1 MTEIATRTAQ
11 RRIRFIMPTAVAI
24 WLLSASALF
33 SQSFGASV
41 GGVVTDE
48 TAAVVPD
55 VSVTITHVA
64 NGRTLSLTTGEQGD
78 YRAVALQPGDYQF
91 VVERSGFMPET
102 RLLTLLVGANP
113 VLDFKLRIAGVESRS
128 VVAAAIPL
136 VEVGQSQP
144 SSAITKREIDAL
156 PVFGR
161 NFLVLAQLLPG
172 SAPIASTV
180 GRFAV
185 TKFGGPADQR
195 SGYTTLIDGGDI
207 DDAQWG
213 SPTINVG
220 QDAVQEFKVFR
231 NQFDAQ
237 YGHALN
243 AVVTVATRSGTNQ
256 PSGTAFYFG
265 RDRALNARNFFASSK
280 PPFSEYRLGGS
291 FGGPLVRD
299 RTHFFGTYERDRVDT
314 VRLIALPP
322 SNPFARENNGTFP
335 ATADNQTAILRLDH
349 RIGPTQ
355 SIALRYGFDRQESLR
370 AAETV
375 SSDTSQV
382 DIRNRSHS
390 LVFEHTWTPRQTTA
404 NAFRIHLLDHTLG
417 TQARSADA
425 GIRRPSGTIGQT
437 NSDSQVLPQTKLT
450 FVDVLYR
457 HTARHDFKFGGEAS
471 MGTQDNDSHVLE
483 YGLWE
488 FQTDAPFDSN
498 NRSTWPIAFSQQ
510 KATVVTYQSRD
521 AGAFAQDDWRINRW
535 VTVNL
540 GLRYDI
546 DFNLR
551 LNGVYRQLLADPIW
565 AGLGRFVS
573 GDRGTDTNNVQPRI
587 GATWNARGD
596 GRLVLR
602 GGWGMY
608 VTRNRPWYQLRSMN
622 QFASSVIR
630 TTDATRMGS
639 FPDVTAVLDGRTVD
653 QVFGSTTPRQ
663 VGTLIP
669 DDFVHPYA
677 LNTTAGV
684 GWQIND
690 FTALDVDYVHS
701 YADHQVGMTDRNLP
715 STGPANPRPVQELGQ
730 VLTLENYSRSWYD
743 ALESQ
748 FRTQLGSRSAVHASY
763 TLSRSY
769 LDGVDFF
776 LTTRGTQ
783 RTPHERGYNPSDQ
796 RHNLTIA
803 GTFTMPWS
811 IELSGVARLISGS
824 PIKVQS
830 GVDLDGDTIITGDL
844 PPSIPI
850 TVGREGVPETL
861 AAVNAFRS
869 SRNLPPIS
877 DSLLRLDPYR
887 SVDVR
892 LTKAVHAG
900 STRRVEIF
908 MEGFNVTNHVNFRPP
923 LGNPPNAGASIIAPA
938 FLVRTA
944 ARDARQ
950 MQWGLRYVF

>member
-1 MTEIATRTAQ
+1 MTASLTRTKR
-11 RRIRFIMPTAVAI
+11 RRIGFTIPAAAAI
-24 WLLSASALF
+24 WLLTGTTLF
-33 SQSFGASV
+33 GQSFGASV

-48 TAAVVPD
+48 TGAVLPGVT
-55 VSVTITHVA
+55 VTITHVA
-64 NGRTLSLTTGEQGD
+64 NGRTIVMTTEDQGG
-78 YRAVALQPGDYQF
+78 YRAVALQPGDYRF
-91 VVERSGFMPET
+91 DVERSGFMPET
-102 RLLTLLVGANP
+102 RLVTLLVGANP
-113 VLDFKLRIAGVESRS
+113 VLDFTMRIAGVESRTT
-128 VVAAAIPL
+128 VRAAIPL
-136 VEVGQSQP
+136 VEVGRSQP
-144 SSAITKREIDAL
+144 SSAITKAEIDAL

-161 NFLVLAQLLPG
+161 NFMVLAQLLPG
-172 SAPIASTV
+172 SAPIATTV

-243 AVVTVATRSGTNQ
+243 AVVSVATRSGTNQ

-299 RTHFFGTYERDRVDT
+299 RTHVFGTYERDRVDT
-314 VRLIALPP
+314 VRIIALPP

-335 ATADNQTAILRLDH
+335 ARTENQTGILRLDH
-349 RIGPTQ
+349 RIRPTHGL
-355 SIALRYGFDRQESLR
+355 ALRYGFDRQESLR
-370 AAETV
+370 AGEGV

-390 LVFEHTWTPRQTTA
+390 LVFEDTWTPRQSMA
-404 NAFRIHLLDHTLG
+404 NAFRIHVLDHTLG
-417 TQARSADA
+417 TTPRSTDA

-437 NSDSQVLPQTKLT
+437 NSDSQVLPQTKATL
-450 FVDVLYR
+450 FDVLYR

-471 MGTQDNDSHVLE
+471 IGIQDNDSHVLE

-488 FQTDAPFDSN
+488 FQTDAPFDPN

-510 KATVVTYQSRD
+510 KATVVTYRSRE
-521 AGAFAQDDWRINRW
+521 AAAFAQDDWRLNRR
-535 VTVNL
+535 VTLNL
-540 GLRYDI
+540 GLRYDV

-551 LNGVYRQLLADPIW
+551 LNGFYGQLLADPIW
-565 AGLGRFVS
+565 AGLDRFVR
-573 GDRGTDTNNVQPRI
+573 GDRGSDTNNLQPRI
-587 GATWNARGD
+587 GATWDARGD
-596 GRLVLR
+596 GRLVVR

-622 QFASSVIR
+622 QFTSSVIR
-630 TTDATRMGS
+630 ITDATRMGF
-639 FPDVTAVLDGRTVD
+639 FPDVTAVLGGRTLD
-653 QVFGSTTPRQ
+653 QVFASTASRQ
-663 VGTLIP
+663 IGTLIP

-690 FTALDVDYVHS
+690 VTALDVDYVHS
-701 YADHQVGMTDRNLP
+701 YANHQVGMTDRNLP
-715 STGPANPRPVQELGQ
+715 PTGPANPRPVQQFGQ

-748 FRTQLGSRSAVHASY
+748 FRTQLGSRGTVHASY

-803 GTFTMPWS
+803 GTLTLPWS
-811 IELSGVARLISGS
+811 TELSGVARLISGS

-844 PPSIPI
+844 PPGIPI
-850 TVGREGVPETL
+850 TVGRERVQESQTAIDAL
-861 AAVNAFRS
+861 RA

-877 DSLLRLDPYR
+877 DSLLKLDPYR
-887 SVDVR
+887 SIDLRV
-892 LTKAVHAG
+892 TKAVHTG
-900 STRRVEIF
+900 NTQRVEIF
-908 MEGFNVTNHVNFRPP
+908 IEGFNVTNHVNFRPP

>member
-1 MTEIATRTAQ
+1 MTAIFERARRSRVGTTISMAAT
-11 RRIRFIMPTAVAI
+11 I
-24 WLLSASALF
+24 WLLTGAAPRA
-33 SQSFGASV
+33 QSFGASV
-41 GGVVTDE
+41 GGVITDA
-48 TAAVVPD
+48 TGAVLPGAT
-55 VSVTITHVA
+55 VTITNVA
-64 NGRTLSLTTGEQGD
+64 NGRALVMTTEEQGD

-91 VVERSGFMPET
+91 AVERAGFMPET
-102 RLLTLLVGANP
+102 RLVTLLVGANP
-113 VLDFKLRIAGVESRS
+113 VLDFTMRIAGVESRTA
-128 VVAAAIPL
+128 VRALIPL
-136 VEVGQSQP
+136 VEVGRSQP
-144 SSAITKREIDAL
+144 SSSITKSELDEL

-172 SAPIASTV
+172 SAPLASTV

-195 SGYTTLIDGGDI
+195 SGYTTLVDGGDI

-243 AVVTVATRSGTNQ
+243 AVVSVATRSGSNQ
-256 PSGTAFYFG
+256 LTGTGFYFG
-265 RDRALNARNFFASSK
+265 RDRALNAQNFFASSK
-280 PPFSEYRLGGS
+280 LPFSEYRLGAS
-291 FGGPLVRD
+291 IGGPLVRD

-314 VRLIALPP
+314 VRIIALPP
-322 SNPFARENNGTFP
+322 SNPFAGENNGTFP
-335 ATADNQTAILRLDH
+335 ATTDNQTGILRLDH
-349 RIGPTQ
+349 RIGRTQ
-355 SIALRYGFDRQESLR
+355 SFALRYGFDRQASLR

-382 DIRNRSHS
+382 DIRNRSQS
-390 LVFEHTWTPRQTTA
+390 LVFEHTWTPRQSTA
-404 NAFRIHLLDHTLG
+404 NAFRIHVLDHTLG
-417 TQARSADA
+417 TMARSTDV

-437 NSDSQVLPQTKLT
+437 NSDSQMLPQTKAT
-450 FVDVLYR
+450 FFDVLYR
-457 HTARHDFKFGGEAS
+457 HTARHDLKLGGEAS
-471 MGTQDNDSHVLE
+471 IAVQDNDSHVLE

-488 FQTDAPFDSN
+488 FQTDAPFDPN

-510 KATVVTYQSRD
+510 KATVVTYRSRD
-521 AGAFAQDDWRINRW
+521 AGVFAQDDWRINRR
-535 VTVNL
+535 VTLNL
-540 GLRYDI
+540 GLRYDV

-551 LNGVYRQLLADPIW
+551 LNSFYRQLLADPTW
-565 AGLGRFVS
+565 AGLDTFVN
-573 GDRGTDTNNVQPRI
+573 GNRGTDTNNLQPRV
-587 GATWNARGD
+587 GATWDARGN
-596 GRLVLR
+596 GRLVVR
-602 GGWGMY
+602 SGWGMY

-622 QFASSVIR
+622 QFTSSVIR
-630 TTDATRMGS
+630 TTDTGRMGA
-639 FPDVTAVLDGRTVD
+639 FPDVTAVLGGRTLD
-653 QVFGSTTPRQ
+653 QVFASTMPRQ

-669 DDFVHPYA
+669 DDFAHPYA

-684 GWQIND
+684 GWQMND
-690 FTALDVDYVHS
+690 VSALDVDYVHS
-701 YADHQVGMTDRNLP
+701 YANHQVGTTDRNLP
-715 STGPANPRPVQELGQ
+715 PTGPANPRPVQQFGQ

-748 FRTQLGSRSAVHASY
+748 FRTRLGSRGTVHASY

-803 GTFTMPWS
+803 GTLAMPWDV
-811 IELSGVARLISGS
+811 ELSGVARLISGS
-824 PIKVQS
+824 PIKVQA
-830 GVDLDGDTIITGDL
+830 GFDLDADTIITGDL
-844 PPSIPI
+844 PPGIPI
-850 TVGREGVPETL
+850 TVGRERVAETL
-861 AAVNAFRS
+861 TAVNALRA
-869 SRNLPPIS
+869 SRNLPAIN
-877 DSLLRLDPYR
+877 DSLLNLDPYR

-892 LTKAVHAG
+892 VTKAVQMG
-900 STRRVEIF
+900 GIRRLEVFI
-908 MEGFNVTNHVNFRPP
+908 EGFNVTNHVNFRPP

>member
-1 MTEIATRTAQ
+1 MIASLTRNRWRLIGIT
-11 RRIRFIMPTAVAI
+11 IPTAAI
-24 WLLSASALF
+24 WWLTASAVF
-33 SQSFGASV
+33 AQSFGASV
-41 GGVVTDE
+41 GGVVSDE
-48 TAAVVPD
+48 TGAVLPG
-55 VSVTITHVA
+55 VTVTVTHVS
-64 NGRTLSLTTGEQGD
+64 NGRTVAMTTEEHGD

-91 VVERSGFMPET
+91 VVERSGFMPAS
-102 RLLTLLVGANP
+102 RLVTLLVGANP
-113 VLDFKLRIAGVESRS
+113 VLDFTLRIAGVESGTTVS
-128 VVAAAIPL
+128 ATIPL
-136 VEVGQSQP
+136 VEVGRSQL
-144 SSAITKREIDAL
+144 SSAITKDEIDAL

-243 AVVTVATRSGTNQ
+243 AVVSVATRSGTNQ

-265 RDRALNARNFFASSK
+265 RDEALNARNFFASNK

-299 RTHFFGTYERDRVDT
+299 RTHVFGTYERDRVDT
-314 VRLIALPP
+314 VRIIALPP
-322 SNPFARENNGTFP
+322 ANPFARDNNGTFP
-335 ATADNQTAILRLDH
+335 ATTDNHTGIVRLDH
-349 RIGPTQ
+349 RISPTHGF
-355 SIALRYGFDRQESLR
+355 ALRYGFDRQESLR
-370 AAETV
+370 SAESV

-390 LVFEHTWTPRQTTA
+390 LVFEDMWTPRQTTA
-404 NAFRIHLLDHTLG
+404 NAFRIHVLNHTLG
-417 TQARSADA
+417 TTPRSTDV

-437 NSDSQVLPQTKLT
+437 NNDSQVLPQTKVT
-450 FVDVLYR
+450 FFDVLYR

-471 MGTQDNDSHVLE
+471 VGTQDNDSHVLE

-488 FQTDAPFDSN
+488 FQTDAPFDVN
-498 NRSTWPIAFSQQ
+498 NRSTWPVAFSQQ
-510 KATVVTYQSRD
+510 KATVVTYRSRE
-521 AGAFAQDDWRINRW
+521 AGVFAQDDWRIHRR

-540 GLRYDI
+540 GLRYDV

-551 LNGVYRQLLADPIW
+551 LNDYYRQLLADPIW
-565 AGLGRFVS
+565 AGLDQYVS
-573 GDRGTDTNNVQPRI
+573 GNRGTDTNNLQPRI
-587 GATWNARGD
+587 GGTWDARGD
-596 GRLVLR
+596 GRLVVR
-602 GGWGMY
+602 GGWRMY
-608 VTRNRPWYQLRSMN
+608 VTRNRPWYPLRSMN

-630 TTDATRMGS
+630 TTDSARMGS
-639 FPDVTAVLDGRTVD
+639 FPDVTAVLGGRTLD
-653 QVFGSTTPRQ
+653 EVFASTTPRQ

-669 DDFVHPYA
+669 DDFALPYA

-690 FTALDVDYVHS
+690 VSALDVDYVHS

-715 STGPANPRPVQELGQ
+715 ASGPANPRPVQQFGQ

-748 FRTQLGSRSAVHASY
+748 FRTRLGSRGTFHASY

-783 RTPHERGYNPSDQ
+783 STPHERGYNPSDQ
-796 RHNLTIA
+796 RHNLTMA
-803 GTFTMPWS
+803 GTLVMPWS
-811 IELSGVARLISGS
+811 MELSGVARLISGS
-824 PIKVQS
+824 PIKVQA
-830 GVDLDGDTIITGDL
+830 GFDLDGDTIITGDL
-844 PPSIPI
+844 PSGIPI
-850 TVGREGVPETL
+850 TVGRERVPETL
-861 AAVNAFRS
+861 TTVNALRA
-869 SRNLPPIS
+869 SRNLPPIA
-877 DSLLRLDPYR
+877 DSLLKLDPYR

-892 LTKAVHAG
+892 LTKAVRMG
-900 STRRVEIF
+900 GTRRFDIF
-908 MEGFNVTNHVNFRPP
+908 IEGFNVTNHVNFRPP

-950 MQWGLRYVF
+950 VQWGLRYVF

>member
-1 MTEIATRTAQ
+1 MTAVITRTGQ
-11 RRIRFIMPTAVAI
+11 RRIRFTMQTAVAI
-24 WLLSASALF
+24 WLLTGTALF
-33 SQSFGASV
+33 GQSFGASV
-41 GGVVTDE
+41 GGIVTDE
-48 TAAVVPD
+48 TGAVLAGVTL
-55 VSVTITHVA
+55 TITHTA
-64 NGRTLSLTTGEQGD
+64 NGRTLVMTTEDQGD

-102 RLLTLLVGANP
+102 RLVSLLVGANP
-113 VLDFKLRIAGVESRS
+113 VLDFTLRIAGIESRTA
-128 VVAAAIPL
+128 VRATIPL
-136 VEVGQSQP
+136 VEVGRSQP
-144 SSAITKREIDAL
+144 SSSITKSELDEL

-243 AVVTVATRSGTNQ
+243 AVVSVATRSGTNQ

-280 PPFSEYRLGGS
+280 PSFSEYRLGGS

-299 RTHFFGTYERDRVDT
+299 RTHVFGTYERDRVDT
-314 VRLIALPP
+314 VRIIALPA

-335 ATADNQTAILRLDH
+335 AQTDNQTGILRLDH
-349 RIGPTQ
+349 RIGPTHGL
-355 SIALRYGFDRQESLR
+355 ALRYGFDRQESLR
-370 AAETV
+370 AGEGVA
-375 SSDTSQV
+375 SDTSQV

-390 LVFEHTWTPRQTTA
+390 LVFEHMWTPRQSTA
-404 NAFRIHLLDHTLG
+404 NAFRIHVLNHTLG
-417 TQARSADA
+417 TTPRSTNA

-437 NSDSQVLPQTKLT
+437 NSDSQVLPQTKATL
-450 FVDVLYR
+450 VDVLYR
-457 HTARHDFKFGGEAS
+457 HTPRHDFKFGGEVS
-471 MGTQDNDSHVLE
+471 IGTQDNDSHVLE

-488 FQTDAPFDSN
+488 FQTDAPFDPN

-510 KATVVTYQSRD
+510 KATVVTYRSRE
-521 AGAFAQDDWRINRW
+521 AAAFAQDDWRINRR
-535 VTVNL
+535 VTLNL
-540 GLRYDI
+540 GLRYDV

-551 LNGVYRQLLADPIW
+551 LNDVYGHLLADPIW
-565 AGLGRFVS
+565 SGLDRFVTAN
-573 GDRGTDTNNVQPRI
+573 RGTDTNNLQPRV
-587 GATWNARGD
+587 GATWDARGD

-630 TTDATRMGS
+630 ITDAARMGL
-639 FPDVTAVLDGRTVD
+639 FPDVTTVLGGRTLD
-653 QVFGSTTPRQ
+653 EVFASTAPRQ
-663 VGTLIP
+663 IGTLIP

-677 LNTTAGV
+677 LNTTTGV

-690 FTALDVDYVHS
+690 VTALDVDYVHS
-701 YADHQVGMTDRNLP
+701 YANHQVGLTDRNLP
-715 STGPANPRPVQELGQ
+715 PTGPVNPRPVQQFGQ
-730 VLTLENYSRSWYD
+730 VLTLENFSRSWYD

-748 FRTQLGSRSAVHASY
+748 FRTQLGSRGSVHASY

-803 GTFTMPWS
+803 GTLTLLWS
-811 IELSGVARLISGS
+811 TELSGVARLISGS

-844 PPSIPI
+844 PPGVPI
-850 TVGREGVPETL
+850 TVGRERVQESL
-861 AAVNAFRS
+861 QAINALRA
-869 SRNLPPIS
+869 SRNLSPTS
-877 DSLLRLDPYR
+877 DSLLKLDPYR
-887 SVDVR
+887 SVDLR
-892 LTKAVHAG
+892 LTKAVHMG

-908 MEGFNVTNHVNFRPP
+908 VEGFNVTNHVNFRPP

-950 MQWGLRYVF
+950 VQWGLRYVF

>member
-1 MTEIATRTAQ
+1 MIASLTRNRWRLIGIT
-11 RRIRFIMPTAVAI
+11 IPTAAI
-24 WLLSASALF
+24 WWLTASAVF
-33 SQSFGASV
+33 AQSFGASV
-41 GGVVTDE
+41 GGVVSDATG
-48 TAAVVPD
+48 AVLPG
-55 VSVTITHVA
+55 VTVTVTHVS
-64 NGRTLSLTTGEQGD
+64 NGRTVAMTTEEHGD

-91 VVERSGFMPET
+91 VVERSGFMPAS
-102 RLLTLLVGANP
+102 RLVTLLVGANP
-113 VLDFKLRIAGVESRS
+113 VLDFTLRIAGVESGTTVS
-128 VVAAAIPL
+128 ATIPL
-136 VEVGQSQP
+136 VEVGRSQL
-144 SSAITKREIDAL
+144 SSAITKDEIDAL

-243 AVVTVATRSGTNQ
+243 AVVSVATRSGTNQ

-265 RDRALNARNFFASSK
+265 RDEALNARNFFASNK

-291 FGGPLVRD
+291 LGGPLVRD
-299 RTHFFGTYERDRVDT
+299 RTHVFGTYERNRVDT
-314 VRLIALPP
+314 VRIIALPG
-322 SNPFARENNGTFP
+322 SNPFARDNNGTFP
-335 ATADNQTAILRLDH
+335 ATIANQTSILRLDH
-349 RIGPTQ
+349 RISAAQGAT
-355 SIALRYGFDRQESLR
+355 LRYGFDSQESLR
-370 AAETV
+370 SAEGV

-390 LVFEHTWTPRQTTA
+390 LVFEHMWTPRQSTA
-404 NAFRIHLLDHTLG
+404 NAFRVHLLDHTLG
-417 TQARSADA
+417 TTPRSTDA

-437 NSDSQVLPQTKLT
+437 NNDSQVLPQTKVT
-450 FVDVLYR
+450 FFDVLYR
-457 HTARHDFKFGGEAS
+457 HTARHDVKFGGEAS
-471 MGTQDNDSHVLE
+471 IGIQDNDSHVLE

-488 FQTDAPFDSN
+488 FQTDAPFDAN
-498 NRSTWPIAFSQQ
+498 NRGTWPIAFSQQ
-510 KATVVTYQSRD
+510 KATVVSYRSRE
-521 AGAFAQDDWRINRW
+521 AGVFVQDDWRINRRFTLNAG
-535 VTVNL
+535 V
-540 GLRYDI
+540 RYDI
-546 DFNLR
+546 DFNVR
-551 LNGVYRQLLADPIW
+551 LNGFYRQLLADPIW
-565 AGLGRFVS
+565 SGLDQFVK
-573 GDRGTDTNNVQPRI
+573 GNRGTDTNNLQPRI
-587 GATWNARGD
+587 GATWDARGD

-602 GGWGMY
+602 SGWGMY

-630 TTDATRMGS
+630 TTDAARMGS
-639 FPDVTAVLDGRTVD
+639 FPDVTTVLGGRTLD
-653 QVFGSTTPRQ
+653 QVFASTTPRQ

-669 DDFVHPYA
+669 DDFALPYA

-690 FTALDVDYVHS
+690 VSALDVDYVHS
-701 YADHQVGMTDRNLP
+701 YADHQVGLTDRNLP
-715 STGPANPRPVQELGQ
+715 PSGPANPRPVQQFGQ

-748 FRTQLGSRSAVHASY
+748 FRTRLGSRGTFHASY

-796 RHNLTIA
+796 RHNLTMA
-803 GTFTMPWS
+803 GTLVVPWS
-811 IELSGVARLISGS
+811 IEVSGVARLISGS
-824 PIKVQS
+824 PIKVQA

-844 PPSIPI
+844 PSAIPI
-850 TVGREGVPETL
+850 TVGRERVAETL
-861 AAVNAFRS
+861 TAVNALRA
-869 SRNLPPIS
+869 SRNLPPIL
-877 DSLLRLDPYR
+877 DSQLILDPYR
-887 SVDVR
+887 SVDLR
-892 LTKAVHAG
+892 LTKGVRAG
-900 STRRVEIF
+900 GTRRFDIF
-908 MEGFNVTNHVNFRPP
+908 IEGFNVTNHVNFRPP

-938 FLVRTA
+938 FLVRTT

-950 MQWGLRYVF
+950 LQWGLRYVF

>member
-1 MTEIATRTAQ
+1 MRAVVSAV
-11 RRIRFIMPTAVAI
+11 VAI
-24 WLLSASALF
+24 CLLTGANSF
-33 SQSFGASV
+33 GQSFGASV
-41 GGVVTDE
+41 GGVVSDE
-48 TAAVVPD
+48 TGAVLPGVT
-55 VSVTITHVA
+55 VTITNVA
-64 NGRTLSLTTGEQGD
+64 NGRTLVMTTEDRGD

-91 VVERSGFMPET
+91 VVERSGFMPDT
-102 RLLTLLVGANP
+102 RLVTLLVGANP
-113 VLDFKLRIAGVESRS
+113 VVDFTLRIAGVESRTS
-128 VVAAAIPL
+128 VRASIPL
-136 VEVGQSQP
+136 VEAGRSQP
-144 SSAITKREIDAL
+144 SSSITKSELDEL

-256 PSGTAFYFG
+256 LSGTAFYFG
-265 RDRALNARNFFASSK
+265 RDRALNARNFFASNK
-280 PPFSEYRLGGS
+280 PPFSEYRLGAS
-291 FGGPLVRD
+291 VGGPLVRD

-314 VRLIALPP
+314 VRIIALPP
-322 SNPFARENNGTFP
+322 ANPFARDNNGTFP
-335 ATADNQTAILRLDH
+335 ATTDNHTGILRLDH
-349 RIGPTQ
+349 RMSPAHGF
-355 SIALRYGFDRQESLR
+355 ALRYGFDRQESLR
-370 AAETV
+370 SGETV

-390 LVFEHTWTPRQTTA
+390 LVFEHMWTPRQTTA
-404 NAFRIHLLDHTLG
+404 NAFRIHVLNHTLG
-417 TQARSADA
+417 TTPRSTDV

-437 NSDSQVLPQTKLT
+437 NNDSQVLPQTKAT

-471 MGTQDNDSHVLE
+471 VGTQDNDSHVLE

-488 FQTDAPFDSN
+488 FQTDAPFDVN
-498 NRSTWPIAFSQQ
+498 NRSTWPTAFSQQ
-510 KATVVTYQSRD
+510 KATVVTYRSRE
-521 AGAFAQDDWRINRW
+521 AGVFAQDDWRISRRL
-535 VTVNL
+535 TLNL
-540 GLRYDI
+540 GLRYDV

-551 LNGVYRQLLADPIW
+551 LNGFYRQLLADPIW
-565 AGLGRFVS
+565 SGLDQFVRAE
-573 GDRGTDTNNVQPRI
+573 RGTDTNNLQPRV
-587 GATWNARGD
+587 GGTWDARGN

-608 VTRNRPWYQLRSMN
+608 VTRNRPWYPLRSMN

-630 TTDATRMGS
+630 TTDAARMGS
-639 FPDVTAVLDGRTVD
+639 FPDVSAVLGGRTLD
-653 QVFGSTTPRQ
+653 QVFASTTPRQ

-669 DDFVHPYA
+669 DDFVLPYA

-690 FTALDVDYVHS
+690 VSALDVDYVHS
-701 YADHQVGMTDRNLP
+701 YADHQVGLTDRNLP
-715 STGPANPRPVQELGQ
+715 PSGPANPRPVQQLGQ

-748 FRTQLGSRSAVHASY
+748 FRTQFGSRATVHASY

-803 GTFTMPWS
+803 GTLTMPWS

-844 PPSIPI
+844 PAGIPI
-850 TVGREGVPETL
+850 TVGRERVAETL
-861 AAVNAFRS
+861 AAINAFRA
-869 SRNLPPIS
+869 SRNLLS
-877 DSLLRLDPYR
+877 LNDSLLELNPYR
-887 SVDVR
+887 SVDLRV
-892 LTKAVHAG
+892 TKAVRAG
-900 STRRVEIF
+900 GSRRVEIF

>member
-1 MTEIATRTAQ
+1 
-11 RRIRFIMPTAVAI
+11 
-24 WLLSASALF
+24 
-33 SQSFGASV
+33 
-41 GGVVTDE
+41 
-48 TAAVVPD
+48 
-55 VSVTITHVA
+55 
-64 NGRTLSLTTGEQGD
+64 
-78 YRAVALQPGDYQF
+78 
-91 VVERSGFMPET
+91 
-102 RLLTLLVGANP
+102 
-113 VLDFKLRIAGVESRS
+113 
-128 VVAAAIPL
+128 
-136 VEVGQSQP
+136 VEVGRSQP
-144 SSAITKREIDAL
+144 SSSITRSELDEL

-172 SAPIASTV
+172 SAPVASTV

-256 PSGTAFYFG
+256 PHGTAFYFG
-265 RDRALNARNFFASSK
+265 RDRALNARNFFAASQ
-280 PPFSEYRLGGS
+280 PPFTEYRLGGS
-291 FGGPLVRD
+291 FGGRLVRD
-299 RTHFFGTYERDRVDT
+299 RTHFFGSYERDRVDT
-314 VRLIALPP
+314 VRIIALPP
-322 SNPFARENNGTFP
+322 ANPFARDNNGTFP
-335 ATADNQTAILRLDH
+335 ATIDNQTGILRLDH
-349 RIGPTQ
+349 RINPAQ
-355 SIALRYGFDRQESLR
+355 SMALRYGFDRQVSLR
-370 AAETV
+370 SAESV

-390 LVFEHTWTPRQTTA
+390 LVFEHTWTPRQRTA
-404 NAFRIHLLDHTLG
+404 NAFRVHVLNHTLG
-417 TQARSADA
+417 TTPRSSDA
-425 GIRRPSGTIGQT
+425 GIRRPSGTIGPT
-437 NSDSQVLPQTKLT
+437 NTDSQVLPQTKAT

-457 HTARHDFKFGGEAS
+457 HTARHEFKFGGEAS
-471 MGTQDNDSHVLE
+471 IGTQDNDSHVLE

-488 FQTDAPFDSN
+488 FQTDVPFDAG
-498 NRSTWPIAFSQQ
+498 NRGTWPIAFSQQ
-510 KATVVTYQSRD
+510 KATTVTYQSRE
-521 AGAFAQDDWRINRW
+521 ASAFAQDDWRISRRLTLNMG
-535 VTVNL
+535 V
-540 GLRYDI
+540 RYDI

-551 LNGVYRQLLADPIW
+551 LNGFYRQLLADPLW
-565 AGLGRFVS
+565 SGLDRFVAA
-573 GDRGTDTNNVQPRI
+573 DRGTDSNNLQPRV
-587 GATWNARGD
+587 GATWDARGD
-596 GRLVLR
+596 GTVVLR

-622 QFASSVIR
+622 QFTSSVIR
-630 TTDATRMGS
+630 ITDATRLLL
-639 FPDVTAVLDGRTVD
+639 FPDVNVVFGGRTLD
-653 QVFGSTTPRQ
+653 QVFAETTPRQ
-663 VGTLIP
+663 IGTLIP

-677 LNTTAGV
+677 LNTTGGV

-690 FTALDVDYVHS
+690 RTALDVDYVHS
-701 YADHQVGMTDRNLP
+701 YATHQVGLTDRNLP
-715 STGPANPRPVQELGQ
+715 PTGPATPRPVQQFGQ

-748 FRTQLGSRSAVHASY
+748 FRTQLGSRGSVHASY

-803 GTFTMPWS
+803 GTLRMPWS
-811 IELSGVARLISGS
+811 FALSGVARLISGS

-830 GVDLDGDTIITGDL
+830 GVDLDGDTSITGDL
-844 PPSIPI
+844 PPGIPI
-850 TVGREGVPETL
+850 TVGRERVSESLT
-861 AAVNAFRS
+861 AINAFRA
-869 SRNLPPIS
+869 SRNLAPIS
-877 DSLLRLDPYR
+877 PSLMKLDPYR
-887 SVDVR
+887 SVDLR
-892 LTKAVHAG
+892 LTKPVPTG
-900 STRRVEIF
+900 TSRRIEVF
-908 MEGFNVTNHVNFRPP
+908 MEAFNVTNHVNFRPP
-923 LGNPPNAGASIIAPA
+923 LGNPPTAGASIVAPA

-950 MQWGLRYVF
+950 LQWGLRYVF